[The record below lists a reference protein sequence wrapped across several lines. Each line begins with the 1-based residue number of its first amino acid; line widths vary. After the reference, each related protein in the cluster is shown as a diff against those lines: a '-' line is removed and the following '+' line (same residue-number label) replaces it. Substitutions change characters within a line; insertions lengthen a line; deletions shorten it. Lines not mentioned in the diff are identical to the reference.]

1 MSRDRLDEFR
11 DLVLHDPEL
20 QAQLRAISDR
30 RAFSERMVELAT
42 ERGYHFTAEQI
53 EIALAEARR
62 DWNQQRSV
70 R

>member
-20 QAQLRAISDR
+20 QAQLRAILDR
-30 RAFSERMVELAT
+30 RAFVEQMQQLGA
-42 ERGYHFTAEQI
+42 ERGYMLTTEQI
-53 EIALAEARR
+53 EAALAEARR
-62 DWNQQRSV
+62 DWSQRRSV

>member
-20 QAQLRAISDR
+20 QAQLRIILDR
-30 RAFSERMVELAT
+30 QAFGERMVQLAA
-42 ERGYHFTAEQI
+42 ERGYHVTAEQI

-62 DWNQQRSV
+62 DWNRRRSV

>member
-20 QAQLRAISDR
+20 QAQLRAILDR
-30 RAFSERMVELAT
+30 RAFVERMQQLGA
-42 ERGYHFTAEQI
+42 ERGYALTTEQI
-53 EIALAEARR
+53 ETALAEARR
-62 DWNQQRSV
+62 DWSQRRSV

>member
-11 DLVLHDPEL
+11 HLVLHDPEL

-30 RAFSERMVELAT
+30 RAFSERMVELAA

-53 EIALAEARR
+53 EAALAEARR
-62 DWNQQRSV
+62 DWHQWRSV

>member
-20 QAQLRAISDR
+20 QAQLRIILDR
-30 RAFSERMVELAT
+30 QAFGERMVQLAA
-42 ERGYHFTAEQI
+42 ERGYYFTAEQI

-62 DWNQQRSV
+62 DWNRRRSV

>member
-1 MSRDRLDEFR
+1 MSRDPLDEFR

-30 RAFSERMVELAT
+30 RAFSERMVQLAA
-42 ERGYHFTAEQI
+42 ERGYHFTAAQI
-53 EIALAEARR
+53 ETALAEARR
-62 DWNQQRSV
+62 DWNRRRSV

>member
-20 QAQLRAISDR
+20 QAQLRIILDR
-30 RAFSERMVELAT
+30 RAFSERMVQLAT

-62 DWNQQRSV
+62 DWNRRRSV